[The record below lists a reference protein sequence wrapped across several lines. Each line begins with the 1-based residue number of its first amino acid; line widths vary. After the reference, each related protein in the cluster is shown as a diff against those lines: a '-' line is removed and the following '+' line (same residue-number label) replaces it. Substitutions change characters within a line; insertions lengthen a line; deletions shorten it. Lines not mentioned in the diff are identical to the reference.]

1 MITFMLFAVITA
13 LVWIAWFVGWM
24 LIDEL
29 IEYFNKKED

>member
-1 MITFMLFAVITA
+1 MITFMLFAFITA

-29 IEYFNKKED
+29 IEYFHKTED

>member
-29 IEYFNKKED
+29 IEHFHKAED